1 MEITAKLV
9 KELRDKTGA
18 GMMDCKNALAETKG
32 DLEKAIKVL
41 REKGIAKAASKAGR
55 TAKEGAVVSY
65 IHPGDKLGVLLEI
78 NCETDFVART
88 EDFKELAKNIALQ
101 VAAANPQVV
110 RREDLDEKTL
120 EEERNIY
127 RTQALNEGKP
137 EHIVDKIIQGR
148 IEKFYQEVCLLDQ
161 AYIRDQDKTI
171 SDILNE
177 TVGKLGENLIIKRF
191 QRFALGE

>member
-32 DLEKAIKVL
+32 DLEKATKVL

-65 IHPGDKLGVLLEI
+65 IHPGDKLGVLIEI

-88 EDFKELAKNIALQ
+88 DDFKELAKNIALQ

-148 IEKFYQEVCLLDQ
+148 IEKYYQEVCLLDQ

-171 SDILNE
+171 SDVLNE

>member
-32 DLEKAIKVL
+32 DLEKATKVL

-65 IHPGDKLGVLLEI
+65 IHPGDKLGVLIEI

-88 EDFKELAKNIALQ
+88 DDFKKLAKNIALQ

-148 IEKFYQEVCLLDQ
+148 IEKYYQEVCLLDQ

-171 SDILNE
+171 SDVLNE
-177 TVGKLGENLIIKRF
+177 TISKLGENLIIKRF

>member
-1 MEITAKLV
+1 M
-9 KELRDKTGA
+9 
-18 GMMDCKNALAETKG
+18 
-32 DLEKAIKVL
+32 
-41 REKGIAKAASKAGR
+41 
-55 TAKEGAVVSY
+55 
-65 IHPGDKLGVLLEI
+65 
-78 NCETDFVART
+78 
-88 EDFKELAKNIALQ
+88 
-101 VAAANPQVV
+101 V

-148 IEKFYQEVCLLDQ
+148 IEKYYQEVCLLDQ

-171 SDILNE
+171 SDVLNE
-177 TVGKLGENLIIKRF
+177 TVGRLGENLIIKRF